1 MQITKKQLQ
10 KIIAEEVRSHV
21 KSKLLEETKQVKK
34 NKTVKL
40 NSKNLR
46 KIVMEEL
53 AAHKKS
59 KSLQESRARKNAV
72 KATPRMLRKI
82 IKEEYDRVNK

>member
-1 MQITKKQLQ
+1 MQITKKKLQ
-10 KIIAEEVRSHV
+10 EIIAEEVRSHV
-21 KSKLLEETKQVKK
+21 KGKLLGESKTTKSEKA
-34 NKTVKL
+34 VKL

-59 KSLQESRARKNAV
+59 KRLQESRARKNAV
-72 KATPRMLRKI
+72 KATPDMLRKI
-82 IKEEYDRVNK
+82 IREEYDRVNK